1 MAVIPLQDVWVD
13 ANFKEVQLRQIR
25 VGQPVT
31 LIADLYGSK
40 VEYKGKVLG
49 LSAGTGAAFSLLPAQ
64 NATGNWIKVVQR
76 VPVRIALDPQQITE
90 HPLRV
95 GLSMEAIVDVT
106 NQTGPAVTNPAAN
119 AAQSAKAKAMNE
131 ANAQQVLSFDAQ
143 AAQEVQKI
151 IAANLGA
158 GAANQS
164 VQ

>member
-1 MAVIPLQDVWVD
+1 
-13 ANFKEVQLRQIR
+13 
-25 VGQPVT
+25 
-31 LIADLYGSK
+31 
-40 VEYKGKVLG
+40 
-49 LSAGTGAAFSLLPAQ
+49 
-64 NATGNWIKVVQR
+64 
-76 VPVRIALDPQQITE
+76 
-90 HPLRV
+90 
-95 GLSMEAIVDVT
+95 MEAIVDVT
-106 NQTGPAVTNPAAN
+106 NQSGAAVTNPAAN